1 MDVVNTWEIRTAKIV
16 CILITGMSA
25 VMFIMEL
32 PNPKDELLDNVLV
45 KCGILLMFIST
56 VIGFFRISVRSYNKY
71 ILIIACGMFLGFNIM
86 VLGHQLNMFRM
97 PSEQIL
103 GPGRTLEHIFIVFP
117 FFALLSLFIFRL
129 WAVFLWLALSLIQ
142 PVKDYFIFTR
152 LEQVYFTSDA
162 QLLANDGNAV
172 SEGRFF
178 DYVTLYSLYLVAI
191 ASVAFYT
198 RWVLKSTV
206 ELEKSR
212 ANYSRYFSPDVRD
225 EIESSTNNANEKSSR
240 DLTVAVMFTDIVG
253 FTKLSEKMQPKE
265 VLELLSEYQTLMVDA
280 IFQHKGT
287 VDKFIGDAVMAN
299 FGTPK
304 SHGNDAQNAFDCA
317 LLMNK
322 KLSDWNIDRDRKGL
336 VTIQHRIGIHY
347 GPCVAGNMGSKQ
359 RVEFAVIGDVVNVAS
374 RICDACKEFDTNFL
388 ISSDLEKKVTHKE
401 DNERVSNYKIRGR
414 KDTIDLVKIY

>member
-16 CILITGMSA
+16 CMLINGMSA
-25 VMFIMEL
+25 FMFIMEL

-45 KCGILLMFIST
+45 KCGIMLMFIAT
-56 VIGFFRISVRSYNKY
+56 FVGFFRISVKTYNKY
-71 ILIIACGMFLGFNIM
+71 ILIIACGIFLGFNIM

-97 PSEQIL
+97 PGDQIL

-191 ASVAFYT
+191 ASVAFYN
-198 RWVLKSTV
+198 RWVLRSTV

-322 KLSDWNIDRDRKGL
+322 KLSDWNIEREKKGL
-336 VTIQHRIGIHY
+336 VKIEHRIGIHY
-347 GPCVAGNMGSKQ
+347 GPCVAGNMGSEQ

-388 ISSDLEKKVTHKE
+388 VSLDLEKKVTHKE

>member
-56 VIGFFRISVRSYNKY
+56 VIGFFRISVKSYNKY
-71 ILIIACGMFLGFNIM
+71 ILIIACGIFLGFNIM

-322 KLSDWNIDRDRKGL
+322 KLSDWNIEREKKGL
-336 VTIQHRIGIHY
+336 VKIEHRIGIHY
-347 GPCVAGNMGSKQ
+347 GPCVAGNMGSEQ

-388 ISSDLEKKVTHKE
+388 VSLDLEKKVTHKE

>member
-1 MDVVNTWEIRTAKIV
+1 MDVVNKWEIRTAKIV

-56 VIGFFRISVRSYNKY
+56 VIGFFKISVRSYNKY

-86 VLGHQLNMFRM
+86 VLGHQLNMFRI
-97 PSEQIL
+97 PGEQIL

-142 PVKDYFIFTR
+142 PLKDYFIFTR

-240 DLTVAVMFTDIVG
+240 DLTVAVMFTDIVS

-322 KLSDWNIDRDRKGL
+322 KLSEWNIERDKKGL
-336 VTIQHRIGIHY
+336 VKIEHRIGIHY
-347 GPCVAGNMGSKQ
+347 GPCVAGNMGSEQ

-388 ISSDLEKKVTHKE
+388 ISSDLEKRVTHKE
-401 DNERVSNYKIRGR
+401 DNARVPHYKIRGR

>member
-25 VMFIMEL
+25 FMFIMEL

-56 VIGFFRISVRSYNKY
+56 VIGFFRISVKSYNKY

-336 VTIQHRIGIHY
+336 VTIEHRIGIHY
-347 GPCVAGNMGSKQ
+347 GPCVAGNMGSEQ

-401 DNERVSNYKIRGR
+401 DNERVSSYEIRGR

>member
-1 MDVVNTWEIRTAKIV
+1 MDVVNKWEIRTAKIV

-56 VIGFFRISVRSYNKY
+56 VIGFFRISVKSYNKY

-225 EIESSTNNANEKSSR
+225 EIESSTKNANEKSSR

-322 KLSDWNIDRDRKGL
+322 KLSYWNIEREKKGL
-336 VTIQHRIGIHY
+336 VKIEHRIGIHY
-347 GPCVAGNMGSKQ
+347 GPCVAGNMGSEQ

-388 ISSDLEKKVTHKE
+388 VSLDLEKKVTHKE

>member
-1 MDVVNTWEIRTAKIV
+1 MDLVNTWEIRTAKIV

-56 VIGFFRISVRSYNKY
+56 VIGFFRISVKSYNKY

-317 LLMNK
+317 LLMIK
-322 KLSDWNIDRDRKGL
+322 KLSDWNIEREKKGL
-336 VTIQHRIGIHY
+336 VKIEHRIGIHY
-347 GPCVAGNMGSKQ
+347 GPCVAGNMGSEQ

-388 ISSDLEKKVTHKE
+388 VSLDLEKKVTHKE

>member
-25 VMFIMEL
+25 FMFIMEL

-56 VIGFFRISVRSYNKY
+56 VIGFFRISVKSYNKY

-322 KLSDWNIDRDRKGL
+322 KLSDWNIEREKKGL
-336 VTIQHRIGIHY
+336 VKIEHRIGIHY
-347 GPCVAGNMGSKQ
+347 GPCVAGNMGSEQ

-388 ISSDLEKKVTHKE
+388 VSLDLEKKVTHKQ

>member
-56 VIGFFRISVRSYNKY
+56 VIGFFRISVKSYNKY

-322 KLSDWNIDRDRKGL
+322 KLSDWNIEREKKRL
-336 VTIQHRIGIHY
+336 VNIEHRIGIHY
-347 GPCVAGNMGSKQ
+347 GPCVAGNMGSEQ

-388 ISSDLEKKVTHKE
+388 VSLDLEKKVTHKE

-414 KDTIDLVKIY
+414 KDTINLVKIY

>member
-56 VIGFFRISVRSYNKY
+56 VIGFFRISVKSYNKY

-322 KLSDWNIDRDRKGL
+322 KLSDWNIERGKKGL
-336 VTIQHRIGIHY
+336 VKIEHRIGIHY
-347 GPCVAGNMGSKQ
+347 GPCVAGNMGSEQ

-388 ISSDLEKKVTHKE
+388 VSLDLEKKVTHKE
-401 DNERVSNYKIRGR
+401 DNEKVSNYKIRGR
-414 KDTIDLVKIY
+414 KDTIDLVKMY

>member
-56 VIGFFRISVRSYNKY
+56 VIGFFRISVKSYNKY

-317 LLMNK
+317 LSMNK
-322 KLSDWNIDRDRKGL
+322 KLSDWNIEREKKGL
-336 VTIQHRIGIHY
+336 VKIEHRIGIHY
-347 GPCVAGNMGSKQ
+347 GPCVAGNMGSEQ

-388 ISSDLEKKVTHKE
+388 VSLDLEKKVTHKE

>member
-1 MDVVNTWEIRTAKIV
+1 MDLVNTWEIRTAKIV

-56 VIGFFRISVRSYNKY
+56 VIGFFRISVKSYNKY

-322 KLSDWNIDRDRKGL
+322 KLSDWNIEREKKGL
-336 VTIQHRIGIHY
+336 VKIEHRIGIHY
-347 GPCVAGNMGSKQ
+347 GPCVAGNMGSEQ

-388 ISSDLEKKVTHKE
+388 VSLDLEKKVTHKE

>member
-1 MDVVNTWEIRTAKIV
+1 MDVVNVWEIRLAKII
-16 CILITGMSA
+16 CILGMGMSA
-25 VMFIMEL
+25 FMFITEL
-32 PNPKDELLDNVLV
+32 PYPKEDMQQDLLV
-45 KCGILLMFIST
+45 KSGPLIMFIS
-56 VIGFFRISVRSYNKY
+56 VALGFFRINVRNYNKY
-71 ILIIACGMFLGFNIM
+71 IAIIAPGIFLGFNIM
-86 VLGHQLNMFRM
+86 ILGHQLDMLKM
-97 PSEQIL
+97 PDDQVIA
-103 GPGRTLEHIFIVFP
+103 PGRLLEHIFIIFP
-117 FFALLSLFIFRL
+117 FFALLSLFFIRL
-129 WAVFLWLALSLIQ
+129 WAILLWLALSLIQ
-142 PVKDYFIFTR
+142 PVKDYLIFTR
-152 LEQVYFTSDA
+152 LDQLYFTNDWE
-162 QLLANDGNAV
+162 LLATDGNAV
-172 SEGRFF
+172 NQGIFS
-178 DYVTLYSLYLVAI
+178 DYITLYMLYLVAI
-191 ASVAFYT
+191 ASFAVFN
-198 RWVLKSTV
+198 RWVLRSTV

-225 EIESSTNNANEKSSR
+225 EIESSTINTNEKSSR

-265 VLELLSEYQTLMVDA
+265 VLDLLSEYQTLMVDA

-322 KLSDWNIDRDRKGL
+322 KLSDWNIERDRKGL
-336 VTIQHRIGIHY
+336 AKIEHRIGIHY
-347 GPCVAGNMGSKQ
+347 GPCVAGNMGSEQ

-388 ISSDLEKKVTHKE
+388 ISSDLDKKVTHKE

>member
-56 VIGFFRISVRSYNKY
+56 VIGFFRISVKSYNKY

-191 ASVAFYT
+191 ASVAFYN

-322 KLSDWNIDRDRKGL
+322 KLSDWNIEREKKGL
-336 VTIQHRIGIHY
+336 VKIEHRIGIHY
-347 GPCVAGNMGSKQ
+347 GPCVAGNMGSEQ

-388 ISSDLEKKVTHKE
+388 VSLDLEKKVTHKE

>member
-56 VIGFFRISVRSYNKY
+56 VIGFFRISVKSYNKY

-142 PVKDYFIFTR
+142 PVKDYLIFTR

-322 KLSDWNIDRDRKGL
+322 KLSDWNIEREKKGL
-336 VTIQHRIGIHY
+336 VKIEHRIGIHY
-347 GPCVAGNMGSKQ
+347 GPCVAGNMGSEQ

-388 ISSDLEKKVTHKE
+388 VSLDLEKKVTHKE

>member
-56 VIGFFRISVRSYNKY
+56 VIGFFRISVKSYNKY

-322 KLSDWNIDRDRKGL
+322 KLSDWNIEREKKGL
-336 VTIQHRIGIHY
+336 VKIEHRIGIHY
-347 GPCVAGNMGSKQ
+347 GPCVAGNMGSEQ

-388 ISSDLEKKVTHKE
+388 VSIDLEKKVTHKE

>member
-1 MDVVNTWEIRTAKIV
+1 MDVVNMWEIRLAKIV
-16 CILITGMSA
+16 CILGMGMSA
-25 VMFIMEL
+25 LTLIMEL
-32 PNPKDELLDNVLV
+32 PHPQEEMLDDVLV
-45 KCGILLMFIST
+45 KCGPLLMFIAVT
-56 VIGFFRISVRSYNKY
+56 LGFFRINIKNYNTY
-71 ILIIACGMFLGFNIM
+71 VLIIVPAIFLGFNIM
-86 VLGHQLNMFRM
+86 ILGHQLEMLRK
-97 PSEQIL
+97 PEGQIL
-103 GPGRTLEHIFIVFP
+103 APGRLLEHIFIVFP
-117 FFALLSLFIFRL
+117 FFALMSLFIIRL
-129 WAVFLWLALSLIQ
+129 WAIFLWLALSLIQ

-152 LEQVYFTSDA
+152 LDQVYFTTDK
-162 QLLANDGNAV
+162 QLLATDGNAV
-172 SEGRFF
+172 NQTIFN
-178 DYVTLYSLYLVAI
+178 DYIMTYSLYLIAI
-191 ASVAFYT
+191 AAVAFFN
-198 RWVLKSTV
+198 RWVLRSTV

-322 KLSDWNIDRDRKGL
+322 KLSDWNIQRDKKGL
-336 VTIQHRIGIHY
+336 VKIDHRIGIHY
-347 GPCVAGNMGSKQ
+347 GPCVAGNMGSEQ

-388 ISSDLEKKVTHKE
+388 VSSDFEKQITHKE

-414 KDTIDLVKIY
+414 KDMIDLVKIY

>member
-56 VIGFFRISVRSYNKY
+56 VIGFFRISVKSYNKY

-225 EIESSTNNANEKSSR
+225 EIESSTSNANEKSSR

-322 KLSDWNIDRDRKGL
+322 KLSDWNIEREKKGL
-336 VTIQHRIGIHY
+336 VKIEHRIGIHY
-347 GPCVAGNMGSKQ
+347 GPCVAGNMGSEQ

-388 ISSDLEKKVTHKE
+388 VSLDLEKKVTHKE

>member
-56 VIGFFRISVRSYNKY
+56 VIGFLRISVKSYNKY

-322 KLSDWNIDRDRKGL
+322 KLSDWNIEREKKGL
-336 VTIQHRIGIHY
+336 VKIEHRIGIHY
-347 GPCVAGNMGSKQ
+347 GPCVAGNMGSEQ

-388 ISSDLEKKVTHKE
+388 VSLDLEKKVTHKE

>member
-56 VIGFFRISVRSYNKY
+56 VIGFFRISVKSYNKY

-317 LLMNK
+317 LMMNK
-322 KLSDWNIDRDRKGL
+322 KLSDWNIEREKKGL
-336 VTIQHRIGIHY
+336 VKIEHRIGIHY
-347 GPCVAGNMGSKQ
+347 GPCVAGNMGSEQ

-388 ISSDLEKKVTHKE
+388 VSLDLEKKVTHKE

>member
-56 VIGFFRISVRSYNKY
+56 VIGFFRISVKSYNKY

-240 DLTVAVMFTDIVG
+240 DLTVAVMFTDVVG

-322 KLSDWNIDRDRKGL
+322 KLSDWNIEREKKGL
-336 VTIQHRIGIHY
+336 VRIEHRIGIHY
-347 GPCVAGNMGSKQ
+347 GPCVAGNMGSEQ

-388 ISSDLEKKVTHKE
+388 VSLDLEKKVTHKE

>member
-56 VIGFFRISVRSYNKY
+56 VIGFFRISVKSYNKY

-322 KLSDWNIDRDRKGL
+322 KLSDWNIEREKKGL
-336 VTIQHRIGIHY
+336 VKIEHRIGIHY
-347 GPCVAGNMGSKQ
+347 GPCVAGNMGSEQ

-388 ISSDLEKKVTHKE
+388 VSLDLEKKVTHKE
-401 DNERVSNYKIRGR
+401 DSKRVSNYKIRGR
-414 KDTIDLVKIY
+414 KDTIDLVKIC

>member
-56 VIGFFRISVRSYNKY
+56 VIGFFRISVKSYNKY

-225 EIESSTNNANEKSSR
+225 EIESSTSNANEKSSR
-240 DLTVAVMFTDIVG
+240 DLTVAVMFTDVVG

-322 KLSDWNIDRDRKGL
+322 KLSDWNIEREKKGL
-336 VTIQHRIGIHY
+336 VKIEHRIGIHY
-347 GPCVAGNMGSKQ
+347 GPCVAGNMGSEQ

-388 ISSDLEKKVTHKE
+388 VSLDLEKKVTHKE

>member
-56 VIGFFRISVRSYNKY
+56 VIGFFRISVKSYNKY

-322 KLSDWNIDRDRKGL
+322 KLSDWNIERANKGL
-336 VTIQHRIGIHY
+336 VKIEHRIGIHY
-347 GPCVAGNMGSKQ
+347 GPCVAGNMGSEQ

-388 ISSDLEKKVTHKE
+388 VSLDLEKKVTHKE

>member
-1 MDVVNTWEIRTAKIV
+1 MDVVNTWEIRTAKII
-16 CILITGMSA
+16 CMLGMCMSS
-25 VMFIMEL
+25 FTLIMEL
-32 PNPKDELLDNVLV
+32 PNPKDELLDDILV
-45 KCGILLMFIST
+45 KCGPLLMFISVAT
-56 VIGFFRISVRSYNKY
+56 GFFRINVGNYNKY
-71 ILIIACGMFLGFNIM
+71 MLIIAPGIFLGFNIY
-86 VLGHQLNMFRM
+86 VLGQQVNMLRIT
-97 PSEQIL
+97 EDQIL
-103 GPGRTLEHIFIVFP
+103 AAGRNLEHIFIVFP

-129 WAVFLWLALSLIQ
+129 WAVLLWLALSLIQ
-142 PVKDYFIFTR
+142 PMKDYLIFTR
-152 LEQVYFTSDA
+152 LDQVYFTTNQ
-162 QLLANDGNAV
+162 QLLATDGNAV
-172 SEGRFF
+172 NQGIFSS
-178 DYVTLYSLYLVAI
+178 YLTIYSLYLTAI
-191 ASVAFYT
+191 ASVAFFN

-225 EIESSTNNANEKSSR
+225 EIESSKNNTNEKSSR

-317 LLMNK
+317 LLMNE
-322 KLSDWNIDRDRKGL
+322 KLSDWNAERDKNGL
-336 VTIQHRIGIHY
+336 VKIEHRIGIHY
-347 GPCVAGNMGSKQ
+347 GPCVAGNMGSEQ

-388 ISSDLEKKVTHKE
+388 VSSDLEKKVTHKE

>member
-56 VIGFFRISVRSYNKY
+56 VIGFFRISVKSYNKY

-142 PVKDYFIFTR
+142 PVKDYLIFTR

-225 EIESSTNNANEKSSR
+225 EIESSTSNANEKSSR

-322 KLSDWNIDRDRKGL
+322 KLSDWNIEREKKGL
-336 VTIQHRIGIHY
+336 VKIEHRIGIHY
-347 GPCVAGNMGSKQ
+347 GPCVAGNMGSEQ

-388 ISSDLEKKVTHKE
+388 VSLDLEKKVTHKE

>member
-56 VIGFFRISVRSYNKY
+56 VIGFFRISVKSYNKY

-240 DLTVAVMFTDIVG
+240 DLTVAVMFTDVVG

-322 KLSDWNIDRDRKGL
+322 KLSDWNIEREKKGL
-336 VTIQHRIGIHY
+336 VKIEHRIGIHY
-347 GPCVAGNMGSKQ
+347 GPCVAGNMGSEQ

-388 ISSDLEKKVTHKE
+388 VSLDLEKKVTHKE
-401 DNERVSNYKIRGR
+401 DLSLIH
-414 KDTIDLVKIY
+414 I

>member
-16 CILITGMSA
+16 CMLINGMSA
-25 VMFIMEL
+25 FMFIMEL

-45 KCGILLMFIST
+45 KCGIMLMFIAT
-56 VIGFFRISVRSYNKY
+56 FVGFFRISVKTYNKY
-71 ILIIACGMFLGFNIM
+71 ILIIACGIFLGFNIM

-97 PSEQIL
+97 PGDQIL

-191 ASVAFYT
+191 ASVAFYN
-198 RWVLKSTV
+198 RWVLRSTV

-212 ANYSRYFSPDVRD
+212 ANYSRYFSPDVRE
-225 EIESSTNNANEKSSR
+225 EIEGSTKNANEKSSR

-322 KLSDWNIDRDRKGL
+322 KLSDWNIEREKKGL
-336 VTIQHRIGIHY
+336 VKIEHRIGIHY
-347 GPCVAGNMGSKQ
+347 GPCVAGNMGSEQ

-388 ISSDLEKKVTHKE
+388 VSLDLEKKVTHKE

>member
-225 EIESSTNNANEKSSR
+225 EIESSTNDANEKSSR

-322 KLSDWNIDRDRKGL
+322 KLSEWNIERDKKGL
-336 VTIQHRIGIHY
+336 VKIEHRIGIHY
-347 GPCVAGNMGSKQ
+347 GLCVAGNMGSEQ

-388 ISSDLEKKVTHKE
+388 ISSDLEKRVMHKE
-401 DNERVSNYKIRGR
+401 DNERVSHYKIRGR

>member
-1 MDVVNTWEIRTAKIV
+1 MDLVNTWEIRLAKIV
-16 CILITGMSA
+16 CILGMGMSA
-25 VMFIMEL
+25 FTFIMEL
-32 PNPKDELLDNVLV
+32 PHPQEEMLDDVLV
-45 KCGILLMFIST
+45 KCGPLLMFVAVT
-56 VIGFFRISVRSYNKY
+56 LGFFRINIKNYNTY
-71 ILIIACGMFLGFNIM
+71 VLIIVPAIFLGFNMMI
-86 VLGHQLNMFRM
+86 LGMQLEMLRK
-97 PSEQIL
+97 PEGQIL
-103 GPGRTLEHIFIVFP
+103 APGRLLEHIFIVFP
-117 FFALLSLFIFRL
+117 FFALMSLFIIRL
-129 WAVFLWLALSLIQ
+129 WAIFLWLAFSLIQ

-152 LEQVYFTSDA
+152 LDQVYFTTDK
-162 QLLANDGNAV
+162 QLLATDGNAV
-172 SEGRFF
+172 NQTVFN
-178 DYVTLYSLYLVAI
+178 DYIMTYSLYLIAI
-191 ASVAFYT
+191 AAVAFFN
-198 RWVLKSTV
+198 RWVLRSTV

-317 LLMNK
+317 LLMNR
-322 KLSDWNIDRDRKGL
+322 KLSGWNIQRNKKGL
-336 VTIQHRIGIHY
+336 VKIDHRIGIHY
-347 GPCVAGNMGSKQ
+347 GPCVAGNMGSEQ

-374 RICDACKEFDTNFL
+374 RICDACKEFDPNFL
-388 ISSDLEKKVTHKE
+388 VSSDLEKQITHKE

>member
-56 VIGFFRISVRSYNKY
+56 IVGFFRISVKSYNKY

-225 EIESSTNNANEKSSR
+225 EIESSTSNANEKSSR

-322 KLSDWNIDRDRKGL
+322 KLSDWNIEREKKGL
-336 VTIQHRIGIHY
+336 VKIEHRIGIHY
-347 GPCVAGNMGSKQ
+347 GPCVAGNMGSEQ

-388 ISSDLEKKVTHKE
+388 VSLDLEKKVTHKE

>member
-225 EIESSTNNANEKSSR
+225 EIESSTSNANEKSSR

-322 KLSDWNIDRDRKGL
+322 KLSDWNIERDKKGFAK
-336 VTIQHRIGIHY
+336 IEHRIGIHY
-347 GPCVAGNMGSKQ
+347 GPCVAGNMGSEQ

-388 ISSDLEKKVTHKE
+388 ISSDLEKRVMHKE
-401 DNERVSNYKIRGR
+401 DNERVSHYKIRGR

>member
-56 VIGFFRISVRSYNKY
+56 VIGFFRISVKSYNKY

-322 KLSDWNIDRDRKGL
+322 KLSDWNIEREKKGL
-336 VTIQHRIGIHY
+336 VKIEHRIGIHY
-347 GPCVAGNMGSKQ
+347 GPCVAGNMGSEQ

-388 ISSDLEKKVTHKE
+388 VSLDLEKKVTHKE
-401 DNERVSNYKIRGR
+401 DNERV
-414 KDTIDLVKIY
+414 

>member
-225 EIESSTNNANEKSSR
+225 EIESSTSNANEKSSR

-322 KLSDWNIDRDRKGL
+322 KLSEWNIERDKKGL
-336 VTIQHRIGIHY
+336 VKIEHRIGIHY
-347 GPCVAGNMGSKQ
+347 GLCVAGNMGSEQ

-388 ISSDLEKKVTHKE
+388 ISSDLEKRVTHKE
-401 DNERVSNYKIRGR
+401 DNERVSHYKIRGR

>member
-25 VMFIMEL
+25 FMFIMEL

-56 VIGFFRISVRSYNKY
+56 VIGFFRISVKSYNKY

-322 KLSDWNIDRDRKGL
+322 KLSDWNIERGKKGL
-336 VTIQHRIGIHY
+336 VKIEHRIGIHY
-347 GPCVAGNMGSKQ
+347 GPCVAGNMGSEQ

-374 RICDACKEFDTNFL
+374 RICDACKEFDTNL
-388 ISSDLEKKVTHKE
+388 LVSLYLEKKVTHKE

>member
-1 MDVVNTWEIRTAKIV
+1 MDVVNTWEIRTAKII
-16 CILITGMSA
+16 CILGMLMSGFF
-25 VMFIMEL
+25 FIGGL
-32 PNPKDELLDNVLV
+32 FNPKEAFVDELLL
-45 KCGILLMFIST
+45 KGGPLLMFIS
-56 VIGFFRISVRSYNKY
+56 VAIGFFRINIKNYNRY
-71 ILIIACGMFLGFNIM
+71 ILIIAPGTFLGFNIM
-86 VLGHQLNMFRM
+86 ILGLQLDMLRL
-97 PSEQIL
+97 PDGQIL
-103 GPGRTLEHIFIVFP
+103 APGRNLEHIFIVFP
-117 FFALLSLFIFRL
+117 LFALLSLFIFRL
-129 WAVFLWLALSLIQ
+129 WAVLLWLALCLIQ
-142 PVKDYFIFTR
+142 PVKDYLIFTR
-152 LEQVYFTSDA
+152 LDQVYFTTEK
-162 QLLANDGNAV
+162 QLLATDGNAV
-172 SEGRFF
+172 SQAIFR
-178 DYVTLYSLYLVAI
+178 DYITIYSLFLVTI
-191 ASVAFYT
+191 ASVAFFN
-198 RWVLKSTV
+198 RWVLRNTV

-225 EIESSTNNANEKSSR
+225 EIESSTKNANEKSSR

-317 LLMNK
+317 LLMNE
-322 KLSDWNIDRDRKGL
+322 KLSDWNAKRNKNGL
-336 VTIQHRIGIHY
+336 VKIEHRIGIHY
-347 GPCVAGNMGSKQ
+347 GPCVAGNMGSEQ

-388 ISSDLEKKVTHKE
+388 VSSDLEKKVTHKE

>member
-25 VMFIMEL
+25 FMFIMEL

-56 VIGFFRISVRSYNKY
+56 VIGFFRISVKSYNKY

-317 LLMNK
+317 LLMNN
-322 KLSDWNIDRDRKGL
+322 KLSDWNIEREKKGL
-336 VTIQHRIGIHY
+336 VKIEHRIGIHY
-347 GPCVAGNMGSKQ
+347 GPCVAGNMGSEQ

-388 ISSDLEKKVTHKE
+388 VSLDLEKKVTHKE